1 MTFFSRSILL
11 CALAFFMCAHGIAQ
25 TAPGPAPA
33 SMVVGV
39 IKAANV
45 RGTVTK
51 VNLVDKSESTLRNGE
66 ILIQDNAIVTG
77 PGDSSVV
84 LVFANGSTVKVGN
97 ESRLEI
103 KEFLMDPLQADIPN
117 VAALTAEPTV
127 SRTHLRLEFG
137 EMIGNVK
144 TLNRAAGS
152 NFSVS
157 TPAGAA
163 GIRGTT
169 FRIVYR
175 PTGDGQAFTFT
186 LSTSEGIVLFEG
198 TTLDGPASVNVP
210 LGQEIVLFAT
220 INPATNLIVVSMP
233 AALGGGRNL
242 ALVPISPAA
251 VAVLQTTTLQIIQTH
266 QQTSFTQVDFQTA
279 RQQHQQH
286 QQQQQQQPQQ
296 GGQPQGQGQP
306 PAPGQGNGQS
316 NGQGN
321 GQANGQAS
329 GQGNGQSNGLG
340 QAGQT
345 GTTNPNANPNANNSF
360 RQSQSQGAPPPPS
373 AVPRTTPGD
382 GR

>member
-25 TAPGPAPA
+25 PAAGPAPA

-45 RGTVTK
+45 RGSVTK

-66 ILIQDNAIVTG
+66 VLIQDNAIVTG

-175 PTGDGQAFTFT
+175 PTGDGQAFNFT

-198 TTLDGPASVNVP
+198 TTLDGPAAINVP
-210 LGQEIVLFAT
+210 LGQEIVLSAT
-220 INPATNLIVVSMP
+220 LNPATNSIVVSMP
-233 AALGGGRNL
+233 VALGGGRNL
-242 ALVPISPAA
+242 VLVPISPAA
-251 VAVLQTTTLQIIQTH
+251 VAILQTTTVQIIQTH

-279 RQQHQQH
+279 RQQHQQ
-286 QQQQQQQPQQ
+286 QQERQQQQPQQ
-296 GGQPQGQGQP
+296 GGQQPGQGQP
-306 PAPGQGNGQS
+306 PAPGQPNGQANGQGNGQS

-321 GQANGQAS
+321 GT
-329 GQGNGQSNGLG
+329 G
-340 QAGQT
+340 QAGQA
-345 GTTNPNANPNANNSF
+345 GTSNPNATNSF
-360 RQSQSQGAPPPPS
+360 RQSQGQGAPPPPS

>member
-1 MTFFSRSILL
+1 MTFFCRSILL
-11 CALAFFMCAHGIAQ
+11 CALAIFGCAPGFAQ
-25 TAPGPAPA
+25 TAAPGPAPA
-33 SMVVGV
+33 SMVVGA

-45 RGTVTK
+45 RGTVKK

-66 ILIQDNAIVTG
+66 VLIQDNAIVTG

-84 LVFANGSTVKVGN
+84 LVFVNGSTVKVGN

-127 SRTHLRLEFG
+127 SRTNLRLEFG

-169 FRIVYR
+169 FRILYR
-175 PTGDGQAFTFT
+175 PTGDGQAFNFS
-186 LSTSEGIVLFEG
+186 LSTSEGVVLFEG
-198 TTLDGPASVNVP
+198 TTLDGPAAVNVP
-210 LGQEIVLFAT
+210 LGQEIVLVAT
-220 INPATNLIVVSMP
+220 INPATNSIVVSMP
-233 AALGGGRNL
+233 ALVGGGRNL
-242 ALVPISPAA
+242 VVVPISPAA
-251 VAVLQTTTLQIIQTH
+251 AALLQTTTLQIIQTQ

-279 RQQHQQH
+279 RQQQQL
-286 QQQQQQQPQQ
+286 QQSQRQGQAQPSNE
-296 GGQPQGQGQP
+296 GQPNIPG
-306 PAPGQGNGQS
+306 APGQ
-316 NGQGN
+316 
-321 GQANGQAS
+321 
-329 GQGNGQSNGLG
+329 
-340 QAGQT
+340 AGT
-345 GTTNPNANPNANNSF
+345 LNPNATNPFQQN
-360 RQSQSQGAPPPPS
+360 QGQTAPLPPS